1 MPCFAVPESP
11 TAAFVMATFVPP
23 VRVLILGCWATAYCV
38 AYAGGAVPETPAAKI
53 SYRTQIAPLVKKFCH
68 ECHGAKQ
75 REGELALHK
84 YTSEAAVIQD
94 AKTWEKVLEMIQAGA
109 MPPEDKP
116 QPSPAERELL
126 VRWLDHKLFHKD
138 CDEASDPGRVTIR
151 RLNRAEYNNTIRD
164 LLGLDTNPAQDFPSD
179 DVGEGF
185 DNIGD
190 VLSLPP
196 LLLEKYVAA
205 AERLASQAIQMADPA
220 KAPRQRQAEDRLHVE
235 EGSVSLR
242 GSGVYTFASNGSLRG
257 EFNAPRAGEYVVR
270 IRAGARQAG
279 KEPARMEIKL
289 DGEKLATIDVK
300 ASRDAM
306 QNHEQPVRLEKGKHT
321 ISVAFIN
328 DYYEEQ
334 TKADRN
340 LYLEFVELV
349 GPLDRQPA
357 ELPWAHRH
365 YVVSYPGHDRSVKQA
380 AEECLRPLIQHAFR
394 RPATKDEVARFAG
407 LAEFAVAQGERYERG
422 LQVALAGVLVSPH
435 FLFRI
440 ERDPNPND
448 PGRTHELGQ
457 YELATRL
464 SYFLWSTMP
473 DETLFAL
480 AAKGK
485 LNQEG
490 VLREQVR
497 RMLADAKSGELVENF
512 GGQWL
517 NLRSL
522 EEISPDPEQFRGFDA
537 ALREDM
543 RQETERFFAAVMR
556 EDRSIM
562 DFIDGDFTFVN
573 ERLARHYGIKGI
585 RGNQFQRV
593 SLKGQPRA
601 GVMTQASILTL
612 TSNPSRT
619 SPVKRGKWIMENIL
633 GTPPPEPPANVPDF
647 EVVRQGRPNASLRE
661 QMEIHREDPGCAS
674 CHRQMDALGF
684 GFENFDAIGRWRDK
698 EGKLKIDPSGELPG
712 GEKFQGPLD
721 LVKILSQR
729 QAEFSRSLA
738 SRMLVYALGRGLLP
752 PDRCAVDKIAETL
765 AKDND
770 RFSTLVTEIVL
781 SEPFRKRR
789 GEGAN
794 P

>member
-1 MPCFAVPESP
+1 MVLVCCAAV
-11 TAAFVMATFVPP
+11 F
-23 VRVLILGCWATAYCV
+23 ATAS
-38 AYAGGAVPETPAAKI
+38 ARGAAGETPPAKI

-68 ECHGAKQ
+68 ECHGAKKQ
-75 REGELALHK
+75 EGELALHK
-84 YTSEAAVIQD
+84 YSSEAAVIKD
-94 AKTWEKVLEMIQAGA
+94 AKTWEKVLEMVQAGA

-116 QPSPAERELL
+116 QPSPAERDLL

-138 CDEASDPGRVTIR
+138 CDEATDPGRVTIR

-205 AERLASQAIQMADPA
+205 AESLASQAIPIADPA
-220 KAPRQRQAEDRLHVE
+220 KARRQRKAENRLTVE
-235 EGSVSLR
+235 DGGVSLR

-257 EFNAPRAGEYVVR
+257 EFEAPRDGEFIVR

-279 KEPARMEIKL
+279 DEPARMEIKL

-300 ASRDAM
+300 AGRDSM
-306 QNHEQPVRLEKGKHT
+306 RDHDHRLRLVKGKHAIT
-321 ISVAFIN
+321 VAFVN
-328 DYYEEQ
+328 DFYDEQ
-334 TKADRN
+334 SKADRN

-349 GPLDRQPA
+349 GPMDVLPA
-357 ELPWAHRH
+357 ELPWAHRQ
-365 YVVSYPGHDRSVKQA
+365 YVVSHPGKGKSVKQA
-380 AEECLRPLIQHAFR
+380 AAECLRPLIQRAFR
-394 RPATKDEVARFAG
+394 RPVSEGEVARFAG

-473 DETLFAL
+473 DDALLAL
-480 AAKGK
+480 ASKGK

-497 RMLADAKSGELVENF
+497 RMLADPKAAELVENF

-537 ALREDM
+537 SLREDM
-543 RQETERFFAAVMR
+543 RQETERFFAAVMK
-556 EDRSIM
+556 EDRTIM
-562 DFIDGDFTFVN
+562 DFINGDFTFVN
-573 ERLARHYGIKGI
+573 ERLARHYDIKGV
-585 RGNQFQRV
+585 RGNKFQRV

-633 GTPPPEPPANVPDF
+633 GTPPPDPPANVPDF
-647 EVVRQGRPNASLRE
+647 EVVRKGRPNASLRE

-698 EGKLKIDPSGELPG
+698 EGKLKIDPSGELPS

-729 QAEFSRSLA
+729 KAEFGRSLS

-752 PDRCAVDKIAETL
+752 PDRCAVDRIVETL

-770 RFSTLVTEIVL
+770 RFSTLVTEVVL

-789 GEGAN
+789 GEGAT